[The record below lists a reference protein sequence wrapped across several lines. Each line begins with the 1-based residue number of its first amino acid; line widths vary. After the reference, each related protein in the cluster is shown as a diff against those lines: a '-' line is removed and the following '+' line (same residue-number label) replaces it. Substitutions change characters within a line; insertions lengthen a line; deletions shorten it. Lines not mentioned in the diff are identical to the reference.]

1 MAITDMQLLSFIIV
15 RFSGFV
21 FLNPA
26 LGRKNYPAM
35 AKSALVLA
43 LSIFAYLFPE
53 ISHSME
59 QEVLIVTPLVYG
71 VLLLKELL
79 VGAVLGFIFEMFFA
93 VVQYAGAVMDFGMG
107 LSMATAYDPQS
118 NVSMSINANLYYLF
132 MLALFF
138 ITDSHLVFLR
148 IVLLAGR
155 EVPYGNFIVMPGLI
169 WTCLRMFQDCMEMAL
184 RMAFP
189 MMAVQLLTEAAVGI
203 LMKMVPQID
212 IFVINIQT
220 KICVGMVL
228 LLLLVSPLGEYIQ
241 ILLENMLEGAAMAL
255 YYFK

>member
-1 MAITDMQLLSFIIV
+1 MDITDMQLLSFIIV

-43 LSIFAYLFPE
+43 LSIFVYLFPE
-53 ISHSME
+53 KSHSME
-59 QEVLIVTPLVYG
+59 QEVMMVTPLVYG

-138 ITDSHLVFLR
+138 ISNSHLVFLR

-155 EVPYGNFIVMPGLI
+155 EIPYGNFIVMPSII
-169 WTCLRMFQDCMEMAL
+169 WTCLRIFQDCMEMAL
-184 RMAFP
+184 RMA
-189 MMAVQLLTEAAVGI
+189 VQLLTEVAVGI

-241 ILLENMLEGAAMAL
+241 MLLENMMEGAAMAL

>member
-1 MAITDMQLLSFIIV
+1 MDITDMQLLSFIIV

-53 ISHSME
+53 ISHSSE
-59 QEVLIVTPLVYG
+59 QNVLVVTPLVYG

-138 ITDSHLVFLR
+138 MVFLR
-148 IVLLAGR
+148 IVLLVGR
-155 EVPYGNFIVMPGLI
+155 EIPYGNFIVMPGII
-169 WTCLRMFQDCMEMAL
+169 WTCLRIFQDCMEMAL

-189 MMAVQLLTEAAVGI
+189 MMAVQLLTEVAVGI

-241 ILLENMLEGAAMAL
+241 MLLENMMEGAAMAL

>member
-1 MAITDMQLLSFIIV
+1 M
-15 RFSGFV
+15 
-21 FLNPA
+21 
-26 LGRKNYPAM
+26 
-35 AKSALVLA
+35 
-43 LSIFAYLFPE
+43 SIFAYLFPE
-53 ISHSME
+53 ISHSLE
-59 QEVLIVTPLVYG
+59 QNVLIVTPLVYG

-132 MLALFF
+132 MLALFL
-138 ITDSHLVFLR
+138 LVTAIWCSCESFCWWEE
-148 IVLLAGR
+148 I
-155 EVPYGNFIVMPGLI
+155 PYGNFIVMPGII
-169 WTCLRMFQDCMEMAL
+169 WTCLRIFQDCMEMAL

-189 MMAVQLLTEAAVGI
+189 MMAVQLLTEVAVGI

-228 LLLLVSPLGEYIQ
+228 LLLLVSPLGSTFK
-241 ILLENMLEGAAMAL
+241 
-255 YYFK
+255 YFWRI

>member
-15 RFSGFV
+15 RFSGLV

-59 QEVLIVTPLVYG
+59 QEVLIVTPL

>member
-15 RFSGFV
+15 RFSGLV

-118 NVSMSINANLYYLF
+118 NVSMSI
-132 MLALFF
+132 
-138 ITDSHLVFLR
+138 LR